1 MVNLTTYELRL
12 IAEKRGIKNYKNMS
26 REKLLCTLDES
37 EHNFKNISQN
47 GLERIPKMQN
57 LSQNE
62 LEKITKMQNLSQNEL
77 EQIAKMRCIKNYKN
91 MSNEELLIA
100 LLKSV
105 QSTAELYKSKSNY
118 AEIEETKKIFN
129 ELRKKFSKS
138 KIKEI
143 RKKLYEKEKVLENE
157 EQQFK
162 KNLKRLKNL

>member
-1 MVNLTTYELRL
+1 
-12 IAEKRGIKNYKNMS
+12 
-26 REKLLCTLDES
+26 
-37 EHNFKNISQN
+37 
-47 GLERIPKMQN
+47 
-57 LSQNE
+57 
-62 LEKITKMQNLSQNEL
+62 
-77 EQIAKMRCIKNYKN
+77 